1 MAQVPGLCPEGEEVK
16 KTEVNTTNTEK
27 RGSYLSGELRIK
39 IYNDVIALRQQGL
52 SYGQIRA
59 AIKEEFGIVLSKSH
73 VSYWTRGIHDPHN
86 GRRIPSLELLEPSE
100 DLAYVISVL
109 CGDGHVKTK
118 KGYHYVIY
126 LEAKDKEFVEEFAI
140 RVGRVLN
147 RPPPKVKVNSDGRY
161 YVEVKSR
168 TLYELLKK
176 PIEIEKIRKY
186 VEHCEKCVAMF
197 LRGFFDSEGS
207 VSEEGYITIYN
218 TDYELLIYVQELLK
232 KFGIAT
238 SGPWPT
244 TRHGTPL
251 YDPKR
256 GKVYMR
262 KKDCFCLRIRASS
275 NADFYHIVGFT
286 IRRKQERLERRYG
299 RYVVAED
306 L

>member
-1 MAQVPGLCPEGEEVK
+1 MAQVPGFCPEGEEVK
-16 KTEVNTTNTEK
+16 KMEVNTTNTEK
-27 RGSYLSGELRIK
+27 RGSYLSRELRIK

-147 RPPPKVKVNSDGRY
+147 RPPPKVKVNSAGRY

-197 LRGFFDSEGS
+197 LRGFFDSEGC

-251 YDPKR
+251 YDPK
-256 GKVYMR
+256 GTDK
-262 KKDCFCLRIRASS
+262 
-275 NADFYHIVGFT
+275 FY
-286 IRRKQERLERRYG
+286 LS
-299 RYVVAED
+299 